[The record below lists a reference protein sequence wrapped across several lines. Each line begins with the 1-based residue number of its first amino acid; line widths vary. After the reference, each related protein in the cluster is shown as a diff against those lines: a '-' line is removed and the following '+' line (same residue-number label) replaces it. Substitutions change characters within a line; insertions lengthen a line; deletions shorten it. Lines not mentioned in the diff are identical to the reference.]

1 MPRLRSRVRVSSSAQ
16 VLNKKPSGNR
26 GLFAFL
32 ANFFWKTWYLWNAG
46 GSACR
51 FGMAAALFREDRSF
65 PNNSPGGGIGRRAG
79 LKIQWAVMPV
89 RVRFPSRVQ
98 IFQRRFRGCENA
110 FLFIAIVKPTPYY
123 QFLNHELSKD
133 DPIAEEN
140 RKVLDPLTFPR
151 PKAFNLYVLPS
162 HLTDAAF
169 ALSN

>member
-16 VLNKKPSGNR
+16 FLNKKPSGDR
-26 GLFAFL
+26 RLFVFL
-32 ANFFWKTWYLWNAG
+32 AIFEAI
-46 GSACR
+46 
-51 FGMAAALFREDRSF
+51 
-65 PNNSPGGGIGRRAG
+65 SPGGGIGRRAG